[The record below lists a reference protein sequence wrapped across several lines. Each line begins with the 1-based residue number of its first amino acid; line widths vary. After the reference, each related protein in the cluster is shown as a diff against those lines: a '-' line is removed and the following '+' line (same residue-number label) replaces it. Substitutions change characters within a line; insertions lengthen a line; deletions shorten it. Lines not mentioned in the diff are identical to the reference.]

1 MNVSLYAEV
10 TGKIDSR
17 KLYSEIKDYD
27 VNVTDLGIKTLIYG
41 DVSLKVA
48 LIVIDVASEY
58 GRIQATLN

>member
-41 DVSLKVA
+41 EVSLKVA
-48 LIVIDVASEY
+48 LIIIDAASEY
-58 GRIQATLN
+58 GRIQVTLN

>member
-1 MNVSLYAEV
+1 MNVSLYAEI

-41 DVSLKVA
+41 EVSLKVA
-48 LIVIDVASEY
+48 LIIIDAASEY
-58 GRIQATLN
+58 GKVQATIN